1 VNARGVV
8 SSVGGDGMV
17 RDVLCVPQVKKKN
30 MAADYMRVMRSGD
43 YGAWVLDLGR
53 ISR

>member
-1 VNARGVV
+1 LQFRHWRVMCSVPLRGDVNV
-8 SSVGGDGMV
+8 
-17 RDVLCVPQVKKKN
+17 CVPQVKKKN

>member
-1 VNARGVV
+1 MNARGDV
-8 SSVGGDGMV
+8 SSVGGDGV
-17 RDVLCVPQVKKKN
+17 VSDVLCVPQVKKKN
-30 MAADYMRVMRSGD
+30 MFADYMRVMHSGD